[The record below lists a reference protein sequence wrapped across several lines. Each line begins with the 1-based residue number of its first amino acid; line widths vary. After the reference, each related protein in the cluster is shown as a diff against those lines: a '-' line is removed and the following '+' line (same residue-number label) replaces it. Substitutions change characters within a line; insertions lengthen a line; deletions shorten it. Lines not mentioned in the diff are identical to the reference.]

1 MSMHTVGPE
10 FVHELSEGERVMLLE
25 DGTCLI
31 SHPERQP
38 YILTFDE
45 DGQAVKTRLA
55 S

>member
-1 MSMHTVGPE
+1 MHQVGPE

-31 SHPERQP
+31 SHPERPP

-45 DGQAVKTRLA
+45 NGLAIKTRID